1 MIARLR
7 GTVVYKG
14 VDHIILDVQGVGYEA
29 SVSLRTLSALPGVN
43 EPATLEVVTHVREDA
58 IQLFG
63 FHSAADKAM
72 FLRLTSVSG
81 IGPKLALNAFNILS
95 AEELQAAI
103 LSADLKVLGRISGV
117 GKKVAQRMV
126 LELGEKVR
134 ALDLG
139 TRPGAAAGTA
149 TPAGVLADLRT
160 ALEGLG
166 FAGRAVDATVEQ
178 LTPAARDGQPLE
190 ALLREALALV
200 RS

>member
-1 MIARLR
+1 MIARLS
-7 GTVVYKG
+7 GTLVHKG
-14 VDHIILDVQGVGYEA
+14 IDHVILDVQGVGYEA
-29 SVSLRTLSALPGVN
+29 SVSLRTLTALPGVN
-43 EPATLEVVTHVREDA
+43 EAAVLEIVTHVREDA

-63 FHSAADKAM
+63 FHNGADKAM
-72 FLRLTSVSG
+72 FQRLTSVSG

-103 LSADLKVLGRISGV
+103 MAADLKVLGRISGV
-117 GKKVAQRMV
+117 GKKMAQRMV

-139 TRPGAAAGTA
+139 ARPGSPAPAA
-149 TPAGVLADLRT
+149 TPAGVLADLRA

-166 FAGRAVDATVEQ
+166 FGGRAVESAIEQ
-178 LTPAARDGQPLE
+178 LTPAAREGRELE